1 MVMGI
6 PKDLFVTDKGA
17 DDNALTMPI
26 LPKRNHKKQTFQHFF
41 GSTMALMTF
50 LQRTTKIFL
59 LIHSRHV
66 ETSPLLSCSS
76 AAPLD
81 IDVVIQ
87 RARTLARSDLRHRM
101 QLCKFATEIID
112 VTTYRSV

>member
-6 PKDLFVTDKGA
+6 PKDLYVTDKGA

-26 LPKRNHKKQTFQHFF
+26 LPNRNHKKQTFQHFF

-59 LIHSRHV
+59 LIHSRHMMHYMRMKKNEPINFACHV
-66 ETSPLLSCSS
+66 NSRHIGTNLFVCCCG
-76 AAPLD
+76 D
-81 IDVVIQ
+81 IAITQ
-87 RARTLARSDLRHRM
+87 MFFRCPTRR
-101 QLCKFATEIID
+101 
-112 VTTYRSV
+112 